1 MRYVRLWPTPATRL
15 VIGSG
20 AGDDPNRTFG
30 HVVRRLRLIALKYIP
45 ELTTASDWPD
55 SMLRETAK

>member
-1 MRYVRLWPTPATRL
+1 MLYNKEFFNR
-15 VIGSG
+15 I
-20 AGDDPNRTFG
+20 DPNRTFG

-55 SMLRETAK
+55 SMLRETAQ